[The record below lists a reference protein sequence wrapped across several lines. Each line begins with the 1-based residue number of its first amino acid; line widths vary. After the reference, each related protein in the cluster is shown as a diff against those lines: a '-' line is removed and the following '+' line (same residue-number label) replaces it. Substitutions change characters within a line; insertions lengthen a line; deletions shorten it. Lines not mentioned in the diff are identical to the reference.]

1 MNIIQKH
8 NWMCENGDLWV
19 SSITKRFLYWNALRT
34 LPHHWT
40 TLSDRYQYPTPLS
53 PPSSSPPLPA
63 PFPAHPF
70 PFQPTAILDPWT
82 PHISSLPSQTHS
94 HNYPSLLH
102 PTNNHAISTTLF
114 ETITLCL
121 LMDLLT
127 TCTAIQWTT
136 IRTTITT
143 PIPSR
148 YEHYTHSM
156 QTGYPQMLQ
165 NLRGG
170 YKLALLDTLT

>member
-1 MNIIQKH
+1 MDYCDKYVMHTEMYGCLALEIPFISDPKCLIIHRQLF
-8 NWMCENGDLWV
+8 NYSCYW
-19 SSITKRFLYWNALRT
+19 FLT
-34 LPHHWT
+34 
-40 TLSDRYQYPTPLS
+40 
-53 PPSSSPPLPA
+53 SSPPLPA
-63 PFPAHPF
+63 PFSAHPF

-148 YEHYTHSM
+148 YEHYTHPM